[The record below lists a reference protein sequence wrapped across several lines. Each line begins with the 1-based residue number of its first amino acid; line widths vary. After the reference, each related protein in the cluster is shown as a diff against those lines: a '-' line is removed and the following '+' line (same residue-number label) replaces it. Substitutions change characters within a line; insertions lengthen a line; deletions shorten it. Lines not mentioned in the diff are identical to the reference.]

1 MCNVNCCCRAES
13 TNGLI
18 GLLLIFT
25 AINLLLSI
33 AAIFIR
39 AANTK
44 RYDEALI
51 YLEAINNG
59 TFKEV
64 TFEDCKKSGYIFKDD
79 YYCKVN
85 GEYLKK
91 PRDSVSN
98 QSLFK
103 NRKTSELVMN
113 IIRTVLAVILL
124 VFLYFVISSK
134 GNNIQGMNDEEK
146 KKYSSHLFY
155 LLFFTAIMITYCV
168 LCILIRALALS
179 VNMDI
184 GFYPDTDQNSF
195 ESNIAFN
202 YIIDIIEIVL
212 YSIEICFI
220 VRIKRIVEKPPL
232 PQQTIV
238 IQKHPQPLPPVF
250 IQRQVRVQ
258 QFISVNSNYPMDNFQ
273 YQY

>member
-1 MCNVNCCCRAES
+1 
-13 TNGLI
+13 
-18 GLLLIFT
+18 
-25 AINLLLSI
+25 
-33 AAIFIR
+33 
-39 AANTK
+39 
-44 RYDEALI
+44 
-51 YLEAINNG
+51 
-59 TFKEV
+59 
-64 TFEDCKKSGYIFKDD
+64 
-79 YYCKVN
+79 
-85 GEYLKK
+85 
-91 PRDSVSN
+91 
-98 QSLFK
+98 
-103 NRKTSELVMN
+103 MN

-155 LLFFTAIMITYCV
+155 SLFFTAIMITYCV

-195 ESNIAFN
+195 EGNIAVN

-238 IQKHPQPLPPVF
+238 IQQRPQPLPPV
-250 IQRQVRVQ
+250 IIKRQVRVQ
-258 QFISVNSNYPMDNFQ
+258 QFIGVNSNYPMDNFQ

>member
-18 GLLLIFT
+18 RLLLIFT
-25 AINLLLSI
+25 TINLVLSI
-33 AAIFIR
+33 AAILR
-39 AANTK
+39 AAKTK

-79 YYCKVN
+79 YYCKIN

-103 NRKTSELVMN
+103 NWKKSELVIN

-124 VFLYFVISSK
+124 VFLYFVINNK

-168 LCILIRALALS
+168 LCILIRALAIS

-195 ESNIAFN
+195 DSIIAVN
-202 YIIDIIEIVL
+202 YIIDISEIVL

-220 VRIKRIVEKPPL
+220 VRIKRIVEKPPQT
-232 PQQTIV
+232 QQTIV
-238 IQKHPQPLPPVF
+238 IQKPPQPLPPV
-250 IQRQVRVQ
+250 IIERQVRVQ
-258 QFISVNSNYPMDNFQ
+258 QFISVNSNYPINNFQ